1 MQNKRSG
8 LVHLLSLSIALFS
21 ASSWAQDTVMTI
33 GTVAPADSPWSA
45 LLQQF
50 KGAVEKKTAG
60 KIKVKIMLGGVLG
73 DENEMVT
80 KASRGQIQAVG
91 ASTGALATKVPEV
104 NLVELPFIFRSAE
117 EADKVIDKVLTKPYE
132 KFFSD
137 RGLILGFWSENGYR
151 MFASRDKA
159 IAKPDDM
166 KGRKMRA
173 QESAVHLAMYKT
185 LGASAVPIPTTEV
198 PQALATGNVDG
209 FDQALLY
216 MIAAGWH
223 KSVKHVTISEH
234 IYQPAAIVF
243 NKEWFSKLSPAFQKI
258 LIEEGRLVQSKGRK
272 AVRAI
277 QPELLGILEYEKIAV
292 KKLTAAEKAVFETA
306 TKPVYEDFRKTF
318 GKEASALLDTVLA
331 ELKKIRGGK

>member
-1 MQNKRSG
+1 MQIKISR
-8 LVHLLSLSIALFS
+8 LAFAWVVALSIS
-21 ASSWAQDTVMTI
+21 IPNSWSQETIMTI

-50 KGAVEKKTAG
+50 KEAVEKKTAG
-60 KIKVKIMLGGVLG
+60 KVKVKIMLGGVLG

-80 KASRGQIQAVG
+80 KVSRGQIQAVG

-104 NLVELPFIFRSAE
+104 NLVELPFIFRNTD
-117 EADKVIDKVLTKPYE
+117 EADKIIDKVLTKPYE

-159 IAKPDDM
+159 MTKPDDL

-173 QESAVHLAMYKT
+173 QESPVHLAMYKA

-216 MIAAGWH
+216 MIAAGWQ

-243 NKEWFSKLSPAFQKI
+243 NKEWYSKLPANIQKI
-258 LIEEGRLVQSKGRK
+258 LIDEGRSVQVKGRK

-292 KKLTAAEKAVFETA
+292 KKLSAAEKAAFETA

-318 GKEASALLDTVLA
+318 GKDASALLDTALA